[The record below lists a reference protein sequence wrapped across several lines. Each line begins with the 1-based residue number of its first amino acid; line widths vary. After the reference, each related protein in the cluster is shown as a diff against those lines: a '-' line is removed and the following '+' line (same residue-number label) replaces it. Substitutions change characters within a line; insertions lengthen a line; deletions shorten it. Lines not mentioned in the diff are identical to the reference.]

1 MDIPTGMDIM
11 GIPTDMDTM
20 AIIWERGKPK
30 LIHLLEHQEDFLMPG
45 NDCKTLFVCL
55 FVFVG
60 PGF

>member
-30 LIHLLEHQEDFLMPG
+30 LTHLLMFMEHQEDLVTPG
-45 NDCKTLFVCL
+45 SYLLQN
-55 FVFVG
+55 
-60 PGF
+60 